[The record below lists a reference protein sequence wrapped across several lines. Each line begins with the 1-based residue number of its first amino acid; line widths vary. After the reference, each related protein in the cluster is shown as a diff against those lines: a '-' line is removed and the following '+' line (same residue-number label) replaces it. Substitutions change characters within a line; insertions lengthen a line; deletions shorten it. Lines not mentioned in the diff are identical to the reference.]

1 MTLVFSAPVRFTGLL
16 ASRLLRLLP
25 TPSRPSRYLRGY
37 IASLH
42 SASMGKQATL
52 LMRTVSG
59 YSTES
64 LEIHSEESLLHI
76 IVIPGNPGIASYYKD
91 FVEAVYQLL
100 EGQASITAIG
110 HVSHSA
116 KDWEHGRKFSLEEQ
130 IAHKVDF
137 IKQEFQNNEVPIILV
152 GHSIGS
158 YICLEVF
165 KRLPQQVK
173 YVIGLYPFLTLNKNS
188 FKQSIIGLIAR
199 SSVISAAISYFA
211 SLLRSLPIS
220 VQDNMVRQFLGKT
233 WSATAVAVT
242 CSHLLQY
249 HTMRNMLFLAM
260 TEFEKLSE
268 EPDWMFMKRK
278 HNQLSFLFG
287 IDDHWAPLSHFEE
300 VSRQV
305 PGLALAVEREG
316 HMHAFCCTQA
326 GSSWVGHHVASLIRN
341 QIAK

>member
-1 MTLVFSAPVRFTGLL
+1 MTLGFSAPVRFTGFL

-25 TPSRPSRYLRGY
+25 PPSRPSRYLRGY
-37 IASLH
+37 IASRH

-59 YSTES
+59 YPTES
-64 LEIHSEESLLHI
+64 LDIHSEESSLHI

-116 KDWEHGRKFSLEEQ
+116 KDWEHGRMFSLEEQ
-130 IAHKVDF
+130 IAHK
-137 IKQEFQNNEVPIILV
+137 V

-165 KRLPQQVK
+165 KRRPQQVK

-199 SSVISAAISYFA
+199 SSVISAATSYFA

-220 VQDNMVRQFLGKT
+220 VQYNMVRQFLGKT

-278 HNQLSFLFG
+278 HNQISLLFG
-287 IDDHWAPLSHFEE
+287 MDDHWAPLSHFEG